1 MRAAIFPGTFD
12 PVTNGHLDLIER
24 GLAVFDRV
32 IVGVARRDEKNP
44 LFTLE
49 ERVDLMRRVTE
60 PLGDIVVCEFS
71 GLLVHFALEQGVG
84 TIIRGIRQVNDFEF
98 EFQMALMNRRLEP
111 EVETVFLM
119 PSEQYTY
126 LNSSIV
132 KEIARQGGAVHGL
145 VPPLVEQVL
154 RDRFPEAREAAADD
168 LARAL
173 AAAGEDD
180 REHARWRADDRG
192 RSAGRDLGGSGLYG
206 DRLVVVSHERS
217 RSTRRPGRCRP

>member
-44 LFTLE
+44 LFTLP

-60 PLGDIVVCEFS
+60 PLGDVQVCEFS

-126 LNSSIV
+126 LNSTIV
-132 KEIARQGGAVHGL
+132 KEIAREGGSVSGL

-154 RDRFPEAREAAADD
+154 RERFPTKQVV
-168 LARAL
+168 
-173 AAAGEDD
+173 
-180 REHARWRADDRG
+180 RG
-192 RSAGRDLGGSGLYG
+192 P
-206 DRLVVVSHERS
+206 
-217 RSTRRPGRCRP
+217 RPVA

>member
-44 LFTLE
+44 LFTLD
-49 ERVDLMRRVTE
+49 ERVEFMRRVTE
-60 PLGDIVVCEFS
+60 PMGDVVVCEFS

-126 LNSSIV
+126 LNSTIV

-145 VPPLVEQVL
+145 VPPLVEHVL
-154 RDRFPEAREAAADD
+154 RARFPARQVI
-168 LARAL
+168 R
-173 AAAGEDD
+173 
-180 REHARWRADDRG
+180 RRG
-192 RSAGRDLGGSGLYG
+192 PLG
-206 DRLVVVSHERS
+206 
-217 RSTRRPGRCRP
+217 